1 MTSTSSSQRPA
12 RSRAALAVTVG
23 ALAALVVLFLIFAGL
38 YTDYLWFDQLG
49 FANVLTT
56 QWLASAAM
64 FAVGFLGMAVPLWVS
79 IDIAYRWRPVYAKL
93 NAQLDRY
100 QQVVEPLRRAAS
112 IGVPIVFGF
121 FAGVSSANQ
130 WPTVLLW
137 INGGSFGEVDPQ
149 FGLDIGFYIFSLPF
163 LRGLVAFASAVVL
176 ISLVAAVATSY
187 LYGAIRVAGREV
199 RISRTAR
206 IQFAATAALYL
217 LIQGVSLWLDQYS
230 TLTRQGDLI
239 TGASYAD
246 VNGTIPAQQI
256 LAGAAIVVA
265 ILFVITAIIG
275 RWRLPIVGLAG
286 LIVASLLIG
295 QGYPALIQ
303 TLQATPNANR
313 VELEYI
319 QRNIDATREAY
330 GVADV
335 AEESYAVT
343 TEPEPGA
350 LSADSETTASIR
362 IIDPAQVTNAF
373 GQLQQFRQYYGFP
386 QYLDVD
392 RYEIDGQVQDT
403 VIGVRDIE
411 TENLGANA
419 QTWVNQTLVYTHG
432 YGVVAAYGNQRSASG
447 QPVFLESG
455 IPASGALGEY
465 EPRVYF
471 GETSPEYSIV
481 GGDNLEFDY
490 PGTEDGEED
499 ATYTYTGDG
508 GPAIDNIF
516 KRVLYAIKYQSTDLL
531 VAEGITEESQIL
543 YDRDPADRVQ
553 KVAPYLTLDSD
564 AYPAIVDGRIQW
576 VIDAYTVSDN
586 YPYSHIESLSERITD
601 TYTPAPTLP
610 LDDINYIRNSVK
622 ATVDAYSG
630 EVTLY
635 AWDEEDPVLEAWQS
649 IFPTSLTDMDDM
661 SVELLDHVRYPA
673 DMFKVQRAVLGT
685 YHVTNPS
692 TFYSENDAWITPT
705 EPTQSGEG
713 TPLQPPYYLSMQ
725 VPGAETPAFTLY
737 STFIPRATGD
747 NTRNVLTGYLSVNAD
762 AGTGTAG
769 EISEDYGKF
778 SLLTIPGDDTVPAP
792 AQVQNNFNADP
803 TVSRELNILSQ
814 GDTRVIR
821 GNLLTLPVGGG
832 LLYVQPVYVQSSGQ
846 SAYPVLQR
854 VLVSFGD
861 EIAFETTLDAALDVI
876 FGGDSGADAGD
887 GDVTPTDPETG
898 VPVDPG
904 TDPGTDPAT
913 PEVDTLE
920 QALADA
926 QAAITERDAA
936 MADGDWTAYGVAA
949 GALQDAIVGALPAPG
964 GLPAHDAAATDEDAA
979 AGE

>member
-23 ALAALVVLFLIFAGL
+23 ALAALVVLFLIFANL
-38 YTDYLWFDQLG
+38 FTDYLWFDQLG
-49 FANVLTT
+49 FAEVLTT

-64 FAVGFLGMAVPLWVS
+64 FAVGFLGMAVPLFIS
-79 IDIAYRWRPVYAKL
+79 IDVAYRWRPVYAKL

-112 IGVPIVFGF
+112 FGVPIVFGF

-137 INGGSFGEVDPQ
+137 MNGGSFGEADPQ
-149 FGLDIGFYIFSLPF
+149 FGLDVSFFVFALPF
-163 LRGLVAFASAVVL
+163 LRGLVGFASAAVL

-206 IQFAATAALYL
+206 IQFAVTAALYL
-217 LIQGVSLWLDQYS
+217 VIQGVSLWLDQYS

-239 TGASYAD
+239 TGATYAD

-275 RWRLPIVGLAG
+275 RWRLPIVGTAG
-286 LIVASLLIG
+286 LLVASLIIG

-303 TLQATPNANR
+303 TFQATPNESAY
-313 VELEYI
+313 EADYI
-319 QRNIDATREAY
+319 QRNIEATRSAY

-335 AEESYAVT
+335 QEETYAVT
-343 TEPEPGA
+343 TEPEQGA
-350 LSADSETTASIR
+350 LSDDAETTASIR
-362 IIDPAQVTNAF
+362 IIDPAQVTDAF

-392 RYEIDGQVQDT
+392 RYEIDGQMQDT
-403 VIGVRDIE
+403 VIGLRDIDM
-411 TENLGANA
+411 GSVSGS
-419 QTWVNQTLVYTHG
+419 WVNQSIVYTHG
-432 YGVVAAYGNQRSASG
+432 YGVVAAYGNQRATNG

-455 IPASGALGEY
+455 IPVSGALGEY

-481 GGDNLEFDY
+481 GGGEDLEFDY
-490 PGTEDGEED
+490 PGSDDGEED
-499 ATYTYTGDG
+499 SYYTYTGEG
-508 GPAIDNIF
+508 GPTLDNIF
-516 KRVLYAIKYQSTDLL
+516 KRALYALKYQSTDLL
-531 VAEGITEESQIL
+531 VSEYVNDDSQIL
-543 YDRDPADRVQ
+543 YDRDPAERVQ

-564 AYPAIVDGRIQW
+564 PYPAVVDGRIQW
-576 VIDAYTVSDN
+576 IIDAYTVSDN
-586 YPYSHIESLSERITD
+586 YPYSHIESLSERIAD
-601 TYTPAPTLP
+601 TYTPSPTLP

-635 AWDEEDPVLEAWQS
+635 AWDDEDPVLEAWQS
-649 IFPTSLTDMDDM
+649 IFPTSLTPM
-661 SVELLDHVRYPA
+661 SEMTAELLDHVRYPA
-673 DMFKVQRAVLGT
+673 DLFKVQRAVLGT
-685 YHVTNPS
+685 YHVTSPG
-692 TFYSENDAWITPT
+692 TWYEGNDAWISPA
-705 EPTQSGEG
+705 EPTQSGDNV
-713 TPLQPPYYLSMQ
+713 PQQPPYYLSMQ
-725 VPGAETPAFTLY
+725 VPGTEEANFSLY
-737 STFIPRATGD
+737 STFIPRATGA

-762 AGTGTAG
+762 AGTGADG
-769 EISEDYGKF
+769 EISENYGRF
-778 SLLTIPGDDTVPAP
+778 SLLTVPGDETVPAP
-792 AQVQNNFNADP
+792 AQVQNNFNADR
-803 TVSRELNILSQ
+803 TVSTELNLLRQ
-814 GDTRVIR
+814 GDTEVIS
-821 GNLLTLPVGGG
+821 GNLLTLPIGGG
-832 LLYVQPVYVQSSGQ
+832 FLYVQPVYVQSTGQ

-861 EIAFETTLDAALDVI
+861 QIAFEDTLDAALDVI
-876 FGGDSGADAGD
+876 FGGDSGANAGD
-887 GDVTPTDPETG
+887 DDVPTVDPETG
-898 VPVDPG
+898 EPADPG
-904 TDPGTDPAT
+904 TEPAQPETDS
-913 PEVDTLE
+913 LE

-926 QAAITERDAA
+926 QAALTARQEALTQ
-936 MADGDWTAYGVAA
+936 GDWAAYGVADEQ
-949 GALQDAIVGALPAPG
+949 LQDAIERALVAGGDIAGGEPA
-964 GLPAHDAAATDEDAA
+964 TTEEDAP